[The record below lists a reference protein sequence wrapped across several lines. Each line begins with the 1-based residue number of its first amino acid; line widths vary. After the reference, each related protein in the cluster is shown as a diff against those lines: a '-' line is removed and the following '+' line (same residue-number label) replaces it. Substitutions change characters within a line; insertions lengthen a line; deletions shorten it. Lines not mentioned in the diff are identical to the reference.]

1 MGQKID
7 PRSVR
12 LGINK
17 NWDSIW
23 YSDEK
28 DYVKFSMEDRLARQ
42 FISKKLEAAGVDTIM
57 IKRSLN
63 KVFVE
68 IVVARPG
75 VVIGRGGS
83 GIEDMK
89 KEMNKIFKTD
99 VDLKIIEVKNPEI
112 SARLI
117 AQNIKAQL
125 VRRIVPKFAMSKEV
139 EKVKLSSAKV
149 KGIRIWVSGR
159 IKGTEIART
168 EKIQWGTVPLA
179 TLRADIDFA
188 KDIAQVPNAGTHGI
202 KVWVYRGEKSKMD
215 ELTD

>member
-7 PRSVR
+7 PRSLR
-12 LGINK
+12 LGVNK

-23 YSDEK
+23 YADEK
-28 DYVKFSMEDRLARQ
+28 DYVRFSMEDRAARES
-42 FISKKLEAAGVDTIM
+42 IKKKLDAAGVDVIT

-83 GIEDMK
+83 GIEEMK

-99 VDLKIIEVKNPEI
+99 VDLKIIEVKNPEV

-125 VRRIVPKFAMSKEV
+125 VRRIVPKFAMSKEI
-139 EKVKLSSAKV
+139 ERVKLSSAKV
-149 KGIRIWVSGR
+149 KGVRIWVSGR

-168 EKIQWGTVPLA
+168 EKVQWGTVPLA
-179 TLRADIDFA
+179 TLRADIDYT
-188 KDIAQVPNAGTHGI
+188 KEIAQVPNAGTHGI